1 MAVLGRR
8 KVLVT
13 GGCGT
18 IGRALV
24 SAFTEADADVTI
36 LDRPEAT
43 PPPGHG
49 WIGCDL
55 NDLKGT
61 AAAVEAVVAE
71 TGGFDVLV
79 NNAALILNRSHEDFT
94 FEEYEEQIRV
104 NSTAGFVLARA
115 VSPVMRSKGRGRII
129 NLTSLTLNGEW
140 DGFTPYVASKGAVLG
155 LTRALSR
162 ELGPYGITVNA
173 IAPGA
178 VVSEAE
184 ARVFA
189 EKLHEYNE
197 FVLKRQA
204 IKRRITAEDIA
215 NLAVFLASDGAAMIS
230 GQNIGVDGGW

>member
-1 MAVLGRR
+1 MGVLARR
-8 KVLVT
+8 RVLVT

-24 SAFTEADADVTI
+24 AAFTEADAHVTI
-36 LDRPEAT
+36 LDRHDAT
-43 PPPGHG
+43 PLPGHG

-61 AAAVEAVVAE
+61 AAAVDAVVEE

-115 VSPVMRSKGRGRII
+115 VSPVMKSRGRGRII

-184 ARVFA
+184 ARVFGV
-189 EKLHEYNE
+189 KLHEYNE

-215 NLAVFLASDGAAMIS
+215 SLAVFLASDGASMIS